1 MGTPKKT
8 RIPAI
13 IAKTA
18 LWIAG
23 IWIGLMVII
32 QIVLSPAVLT
42 KTANKI
48 AAEFVDGEISF
59 GKAYVSVLKHF
70 PKVTLSLE
78 DFTITYPAER
88 FDSLERAGVQGHMLY
103 HGTGETADTLAS
115 FKELSAS
122 LRLLPLVKGEFHIPH
137 VSLVQPRIFAHSYNE
152 GTANWNMF
160 RLGDSEEEEDGSTSI
175 PVISL
180 GHISLEDH
188 PHIVYTDSKDTL
200 FAMIDLAK
208 LHFDGKLKTDRM
220 SKAKI
225 GLRMDSLFVAGRMGR
240 DTVAMGL
247 DMLHIHEHRHHMDI
261 NAHAKAFLAT
271 RAFGRMQVPIDISG
285 AVSFPKDTVTAISL
299 ENFRADIATVP
310 FYADADIRLYDGRTG
325 VEGTLG
331 IRECKLQNVLSD
343 YLSHF
348 IPEAE
353 MVETDAIVSLKADI
367 SGCYDHATGALPDIK
382 ATLDVPESAIAYEPF
397 PHDIKLG
404 LTAKAETDDKGR
416 INVDIEDAAVNTVGM
431 KLLADAGA
439 RDLLGEDPL
448 LNIDGSLTA
457 SFDSL
462 QTFIPDTMNVQAS
475 GRLAADIKGNAR
487 MSHLNLYNFSRAD
500 LTGEL
505 SLKDIVLNAPDDT
518 ISVNIDT
525 IGILLGPETRTS
537 RRDPSKSF
545 RLLAVKGSARNADIV
560 YKEALTLKGKGLAFS
575 AMNSIPEGD
584 DTSKVSYL
592 GGTVSAQLLSV
603 KDSEGSS
610 VNLDQT
616 TNRFQMIPKR
626 GQPTVPMLTFSSV
639 NKRITLATSV
649 NRAIL
654 TDSEI
659 RASAAMNTLER
670 KAKMQA
676 FRDSLARVYPDI
688 PKDSLFRHMMK
699 QRTAREVPEWMKE
712 EDFRKSDINI
722 KLDESLAKYFR
733 EWDLKG
739 SIDVRTG
746 IVMTPYFPLR
756 NIIRG
761 FECDFNNN
769 EISIDSLKLVAGES
783 EIAAKGKLTGLKRAL
798 LRNGLMNLNVDIT
811 SGGVN
816 ANELLK
822 AYNAGNAF
830 NPETA
835 KESMENATN
844 SEFFKMVTTD
854 TTSVSEE
861 INLIVVPS
869 NLNADI
875 SLNASNIRYSDL
887 NISKM
892 TADLIMKERCVQITN
907 TTAKTNMGDISFDG
921 FYSTKTKKDLKT
933 GFSLNL
939 MDITAEKVIDLM
951 PSVDTLMPLLKSF
964 KGLLNCEI
972 ACTAQIDTNMNI
984 VMPSINGVMRIS
996 GEDLSISD
1004 NEMFRTLARKLLFK
1018 NKKEGKIEKMTVEGV
1033 IKDNVVEIFPFVLKV
1048 DRYTLAMSG
1057 IQNLDMSFKYHV
1069 SVLKS
1074 PFLIR
1079 LGIDL
1084 SGPDFDNMKFRIGK
1098 AKYKNTKVPVFSAV
1112 IDDTKINLLS
1122 SIKGIFE
1129 KGVEAAIKENEEQK
1143 AITEHKNNINYV
1155 NPVDMKLEALTEE
1168 EEKQVAADEEADA
1181 AKEQAQAEVAAELAT
1196 ITDNAITELK
1206 EKGIL

>member
-1 MGTPKKT
+1 MGTSKKT

-32 QIVLSPAVLT
+32 QLVLSPAVLT

-200 FAMIDLAK
+200 FAMVDLAK
-208 LHFDGKLKTDRM
+208 LHFDGKLKTNRM

-261 NAHAKAFLAT
+261 NAHAKAFMAT

-348 IPEAE
+348 IPEAG

-382 ATLDVPESAIAYEPF
+382 ATLDVPESAIAYDPF
-397 PHDIKLG
+397 PHDIRLG

-439 RDLLGEDPL
+439 RDLLGDDPL

-525 IGILLGPETRTS
+525 VGIILGPETRTS
-537 RRDPSKSF
+537 RRE
-545 RLLAVKGSARNADIV
+545 R
-560 YKEALTLKGKGLAFS
+560 T
-575 AMNSIPEGD
+575 D
-584 DTSKVSYL
+584 D
-592 GGTVSAQLLSV
+592 
-603 KDSEGSS
+603 
-610 VNLDQT
+610 
-616 TNRFQMIPKR
+616 
-626 GQPTVPMLTFSSV
+626 
-639 NKRITLATSV
+639 
-649 NRAIL
+649 
-654 TDSEI
+654 
-659 RASAAMNTLER
+659 
-670 KAKMQA
+670 
-676 FRDSLARVYPDI
+676 
-688 PKDSLFRHMMK
+688 
-699 QRTAREVPEWMKE
+699 
-712 EDFRKSDINI
+712 
-722 KLDESLAKYFR
+722 
-733 EWDLKG
+733 
-739 SIDVRTG
+739 
-746 IVMTPYFPLR
+746 
-756 NIIRG
+756 
-761 FECDFNNN
+761 
-769 EISIDSLKLVAGES
+769 
-783 EIAAKGKLTGLKRAL
+783 L
-798 LRNGLMNLNVDIT
+798 LRMNW
-811 SGGVN
+811 
-816 ANELLK
+816 
-822 AYNAGNAF
+822 
-830 NPETA
+830 
-835 KESMENATN
+835 
-844 SEFFKMVTTD
+844 
-854 TTSVSEE
+854 
-861 INLIVVPS
+861 
-869 NLNADI
+869 
-875 SLNASNIRYSDL
+875 
-887 NISKM
+887 
-892 TADLIMKERCVQITN
+892 
-907 TTAKTNMGDISFDG
+907 
-921 FYSTKTKKDLKT
+921 
-933 GFSLNL
+933 
-939 MDITAEKVIDLM
+939 
-951 PSVDTLMPLLKSF
+951 
-964 KGLLNCEI
+964 
-972 ACTAQIDTNMNI
+972 
-984 VMPSINGVMRIS
+984 
-996 GEDLSISD
+996 
-1004 NEMFRTLARKLLFK
+1004 
-1018 NKKEGKIEKMTVEGV
+1018 
-1033 IKDNVVEIFPFVLKV
+1033 
-1048 DRYTLAMSG
+1048 
-1057 IQNLDMSFKYHV
+1057 
-1069 SVLKS
+1069 
-1074 PFLIR
+1074 
-1079 LGIDL
+1079 
-1084 SGPDFDNMKFRIGK
+1084 
-1098 AKYKNTKVPVFSAV
+1098 
-1112 IDDTKINLLS
+1112 
-1122 SIKGIFE
+1122 
-1129 KGVEAAIKENEEQK
+1129 
-1143 AITEHKNNINYV
+1143 
-1155 NPVDMKLEALTEE
+1155 LTP
-1168 EEKQVAADEEADA
+1168 
-1181 AKEQAQAEVAAELAT
+1181 
-1196 ITDNAITELK
+1196 
-1206 EKGIL
+1206 